1 MNLDRISDI
10 YDKVNFY
17 YKITHI
23 LQYMIDILSKYTQ
36 HFIKTHRYY
45 NFWHIRRDGPVGK
58 PKNIPQAKYIIIQL

>member
-45 NFWHIRRDGPVGK
+45 NF
-58 PKNIPQAKYIIIQL
+58 